1 MKLPLFIARKY
12 FFSTKKRNFI
22 NVISIISMIGV
33 AICTAA
39 LIVVLS
45 VFNGLES
52 LLEKLYG
59 TFDPQIKIEASKG
72 KSFEVDENLIEK
84 INSVEGVEVVTEV
97 IEDYAYVRYRDAD
110 MVATI
115 KGVSENFLDQ
125 HRIDQAIVSG
135 ELKLKDNNTN
145 YAIIGRGIQYALSI
159 MPGNDLYPLQVYYIK
174 DVRPGTIDIN
184 KMYSK
189 KNILP
194 GSVFAIEKNYD
205 ENFIFVPLDFAAEL
219 LNYDS
224 KRTSLELLLNPQ
236 TKIKDVERRLQ
247 STLGNDFNVLTNQ
260 EQHADLY
267 RLLKLEKLF
276 VFISFSLILAVGSLN
291 IFFSLTML
299 GIDKK
304 KDISVLYAMG
314 ANNTLVR
321 RIFIFEG
328 AIISLGGAI
337 IGMALGGTL
346 CYLQQT
352 VGLVSMGMETSVLE
366 NYPVKMNVL
375 DFIYTSASLI
385 IITIL
390 ISYRPAILATK
401 YNSVAYL

>member
-12 FFSTKKRNFI
+12 FFSSKKRNFI
-22 NVISIISMIGV
+22 NVISIISMVGV

-39 LIVVLS
+39 LIIVLS

-59 TFDPQIKIEASKG
+59 TFDPQIKIEATKG
-72 KSFEVDENLIEK
+72 KSFEVDEGFLQTIKET
-84 INSVEGVEVVTEV
+84 EGVDIVTEV

-135 ELKLKDNNTN
+135 DLKLKEEGTN
-145 YAIIGRGIQYALSI
+145 YAIIGRGIQYSLSI
-159 MPGNDLYPLQVYYIK
+159 MPGNDLYPLQVFYIK
-174 DVRPGTIDIN
+174 DVRPGTIDITQ
-184 KMYSK
+184 MYSK

-205 ENFIFVPLDFAAEL
+205 ENYIFVPLDFAAEL
-219 LNYDS
+219 LNYGD
-224 KRTSLELLLNPQ
+224 KRTSLEVLLTPGAKVN
-236 TKIKDVERRLQ
+236 KIEQHLQ
-247 STLGNDFNVLTNQ
+247 NKLGNDFTVLTNQ

-276 VFISFSLILAVGSLN
+276 VFIAFSLILAVGSLN

-299 GIDKK
+299 SLDKK

-314 ANNTLVR
+314 ATNVLVR

-328 AIISLGGAI
+328 AIISLGGAL
-337 IGMALGGTL
+337 IGMALGAVL
-346 CYLQQT
+346 CYLQQS

-366 NYPVKMNVL
+366 NYPVKMNIM
-375 DFIYTSASLI
+375 DFVYTAASLI
-385 IITIL
+385 FITIL

-401 YNSVAYL
+401 YNSVANL